1 MVEKNILRKKFSKE
15 YERFYPVLSLR
26 QFGYKRS
33 KCRVCGKFFWA
44 TIDDG
49 ICGEPS
55 CSGGYRFIGDSPAKA
70 NLDYLGVWKEFSRK
84 FYGFGYKEIKRYP
97 CVARW
102 NPTTDFTIASISAF
116 QPYVV
121 SGEVA
126 PPENPLVI
134 PQFCLRFNDI
144 DNVGFTGHNVGFVM
158 MGQHAFVQPKDFD
171 KNKYLSEIIL
181 WLKEGLKIPL
191 DEIKFHEDVWSG
203 GGNFGSC
210 MEFFS
215 RGLELG
221 NQVYMEF
228 EETPNGARELNIK
241 VLDMGQGQERAAWF
255 CSGASTSYE
264 SMFASVLKKLYK
276 ETRIT
281 PDYELLKRFLPYSS
295 YLNVDYASDRDKT
308 LKEISI
314 KIGIEEN
321 KLKSQIMPLS
331 AIYSIAEHTRAL
343 LFAIGDGMLPSN
355 VGGGYNLRVIF
366 RRAYGFVQDYKWDID
381 LLEIIKE
388 HANYLKTQY
397 GELKDNV
404 PGVLEILDA
413 EKKRFYESN
422 QKNQALLEKVVLK
435 NIDTPKLLE
444 LYDSFGINPEIV
456 RSSAQKI
463 GKDIEIPEDFYIQV
477 AKRHEVRQAKTQTK
491 KRKVLDLLGLPGTL
505 ALYFD
510 DYKKESMQAN
520 VLKVIDKNVILDKTV
535 FYPTS
540 GGQLH
545 DIGELDN
552 IKVLDVYKQGNI
564 IVHVLE
570 QAPKFRA
577 GEQVLGRIDLGRRK
591 KLAVHHSAT
600 HVLNAAAKKVLG
612 RHVWQAG
619 AAKYTDRA
627 RLDITHYDLLTQKQ
641 IQEIEMEAN
650 KIVSKG
656 HKINKFFLRRDL
668 AEKKYGMGLY
678 QGGVAPGQEL
688 RIVEVD
694 GIDVEACGGT
704 HLDNTKEIGKIKI
717 TKTSKISDGIIRIEF
732 VAGEAAA
739 AQEQKDDLVIEEL
752 TKLLSC
758 AKEEIPGRI
767 KELFFLWKQ
776 KRKRPKEFVFS
787 GLTSKEKFS
796 GDVLLEGSKILKTQ
810 KDHLISTLNRFLED
824 IKK

>member
-1 MVEKNILRKKFSKE
+1 MVDKNELRRKFSKE
-15 YERFYPVLSLR
+15 FEKFYPVLTLR

-33 KCRVCGKFFWA
+33 KCRVCGKFFWT

-49 ICGEPS
+49 VCGDPL
-55 CSGGYRFIGDSPAKA
+55 CSGGYKFIGDTPSRAH
-70 NLDYLGVWKEFSRK
+70 LDYLSVWKEFSKK
-84 FYGFGYKEIKRYP
+84 FSGFGYKEIKRYP

-134 PQFCLRFNDI
+134 PQFCLRFTDI

-158 MGQHAFVQPKDFD
+158 MGQHAFVEPRNYN
-171 KNKYLSEIIL
+171 KNKYLSEIIY
-181 WLKEGLKIPL
+181 WLKDGLKIPL

-228 EETPNGARELNIK
+228 EESSNGPGELNIK
-241 VLDMGQGQERAAWF
+241 VLDMGEGQERAAWF

-264 SMFASVLKKLYK
+264 SMFPTVLKKIYK
-276 ETRIT
+276 ETKMT
-281 PDYELLKRFLPYSS
+281 PDYDVVKRFLPYSS
-295 YLNVDYASDRDKT
+295 YLNVDETSDRSKT
-308 LKEISI
+308 WKEISN

-355 VGGGYNLRVIF
+355 IGGGYNLRVIF
-366 RRAYGFVQDYKWDID
+366 RRAYGFVLENKWDID

-388 HANYLKTQY
+388 HANYLKVQY
-397 GELKDNV
+397 PELKDNV
-404 PGVLEILDA
+404 STVLEVLEV

-422 QKNQALLEKVVLK
+422 QKNQALLEKIIVK
-435 NIDTPKLLE
+435 NIDTTKLIE
-444 LYDSFGINPEIV
+444 LYDSFGINPGVV
-456 RSSAQKI
+456 RLQAQKI
-463 GKDIEIPEDFYIQV
+463 GKDIEVPEDFYIQV
-477 AKRHEVRQAKTQTK
+477 AKRHEIKESKTQTRK
-491 KRKVLDLLGLPGTL
+491 DKVLDLSDLPGTV

-510 DYKKESMQAN
+510 DYKKESFYAK
-520 VLKVIDKNVILDKTV
+520 VLKIIDKNVILDKTV

-540 GGQLH
+540 GGQMH
-545 DIGELDN
+545 DTGELN
-552 IKVLDVYKQGNI
+552 SVNVVDVYKQGDI

-570 QAPKFRA
+570 NTPKFKV
-577 GEQVLGRIDLGRRK
+577 GEQVLGKIDIKRRK
-591 KLAVHHSAT
+591 KLAVHHTAT
-600 HVLNAAAKKVLG
+600 HVINAAAKKVLG

-619 AAKYTDRA
+619 AAKYEDRA
-627 RLDITHYDLLTQKQ
+627 RLDITHFDSLTQKQ
-641 IQEIEMEAN
+641 IQDIEKEAN
-650 KIVSKG
+650 KIISKG
-656 HKINKFFLRRDL
+656 HKINKFFLPRDL
-668 AEKKYGMGLY
+668 AEKKYGMALY
-678 QGGVAPGQEL
+678 QGGAVPGKEL
-688 RIVEVD
+688 RIVDID
-694 GIDVEACGGT
+694 GIDIEACGGT

-717 TKTSKISDGIIRIEF
+717 IKSSKISDGIVRMEF
-732 VAGEAAA
+732 VGGEAATS
-739 AQEQKDDLVIEEL
+739 QEQKDQIVIEEL

-758 AKEEIPGRI
+758 TKEEIPARI
-767 KELFFLWKQ
+767 EELFILWKE
-776 KRKRPKEFVFS
+776 KKKSKGFVFNGLVSKKEF
-787 GLTSKEKFS
+787 K
-796 GDVLLEGSKILKTQ
+796 GDVLAESSRISKTQ
-810 KDHLISTLNRFLED
+810 KDHLISTVNRFLED
-824 IKK
+824 LKK